1 MNHKSIKNILLLKKN
16 HQLNFKQLT
25 LIVNLIQC
33 LNMCIV
39 FFTTNIYLF
48 FFNLFCQVRFR
59 KNQTVRLS
67 SIKVDS
73 NETKSFN
80 AQI

>member
-39 FFTTNIYLF
+39 FFTTNIYF
-48 FFNLFCQVRFR
+48 FFLTFFAKFALEKTKLFV
-59 KNQTVRLS
+59 
-67 SIKVDS
+67 
-73 NETKSFN
+73 
-80 AQI
+80 